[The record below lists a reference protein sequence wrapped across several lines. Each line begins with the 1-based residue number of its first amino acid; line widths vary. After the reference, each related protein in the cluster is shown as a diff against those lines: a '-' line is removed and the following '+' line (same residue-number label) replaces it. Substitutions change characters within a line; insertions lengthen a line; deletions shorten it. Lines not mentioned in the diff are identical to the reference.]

1 MIKITNAELH
11 NLNNDF
17 RKFQTRIAESKR
29 QDNTYFISQL
39 NKYQKVYKKAGLEK
53 NFAENIF
60 NFAENMRKIG
70 IDDLPGI
77 IFSTLMKMPFLK
89 PEVKEHYALKGL
101 EYAQE
106 KGDVIHQLARLVD
119 LEKMYKQ
126 NKNTHKYTRIL
137 FQQEKVLIN
146 ICNNFKSAKRNFK
159 TYKREN
165 NQLSH
170 YEMELAKTRVDIAKV
185 ILNSNP
191 NLAKTLLE
199 KSGKIFERENRQ
211 KEVDF
216 INLLLEQISIKT
228 GNL

>member
-1 MIKITNAELH
+1 MIRITNAELH

-17 RKFQTRIAESKR
+17 RKFQTRIAESKK

-39 NKYQKVYKKAGLEK
+39 NKYQKVYKKAGLERS
-53 NFAENIF
+53 FADNIF
-60 NFAENMRKIG
+60 NFAQRMQKIG

-77 IFSTLMKMPFLK
+77 IFSTLMKMPFLN
-89 PEVKEHYALKGL
+89 PEVRELYALKGL

-119 LEKMYKQ
+119 LEKLYKQ

-137 FQQEKVLIN
+137 FQQEKVLIS
-146 ICNNFKSAKRNFK
+146 ICNDFKSAKRNFK
-159 TYKREN
+159 TYTREN
-165 NQLSH
+165 NQLNH

-185 ILNSNP
+185 ILKSNP
-191 NLAKTLLE
+191 NQAKILLE
-199 KSGKIFERENRQ
+199 KAGKIFEREGRQ

-216 INLLLEQISIKT
+216 VNLLLNQIA
-228 GNL
+228 

>member
-1 MIKITNAELH
+1 MIRITNAELH
-11 NLNNDF
+11 NLNIDF

-159 TYKREN
+159 TYTREN

-185 ILNSNP
+185 ILKSNP

-228 GNL
+228 ANL

>member
-1 MIKITNAELH
+1 MIRITNAELH

-17 RKFQTRIAESKR
+17 RKFRTKISESKR

-39 NKYQKVYKKAGLEK
+39 NKYHKIYKKAGLEK
-53 NFAENIF
+53 SFADNIF
-60 NFAENMRKIG
+60 NFAQYMRKIG
-70 IDDLPGI
+70 IEDLPGI

-89 PEVKEHYALKGL
+89 PELKELYALKGL

-159 TYKREN
+159 TYAREN
-165 NQLSH
+165 NQLNH
-170 YEMELAKTRVDIAKV
+170 YEMELAKTRVDISKV
-185 ILNSNP
+185 ILKSNP
-191 NLAKTLLE
+191 GQAKILLE
-199 KSGKIFERENRQ
+199 KAGKIFERENRQ

-216 INLLLEQISIKT
+216 VNQLLNQIPV
-228 GNL
+228 